1 MRAVGDRCRC
11 RAASRRVPRY
21 FVTGLIGSLLA
32 LRLDGNRAI
41 ALAQELEP
49 GAYAVAP
56 VGVNVFVVSNSF
68 NFGDVAFD
76 PAAPLDDGRAK
87 INNTVLG
94 YGRTLNV
101 VGRSA
106 QVSIGVPI
114 TAGHVAATYL
124 GTPAEVTRFGQADP
138 RARFGINLYGAPAMN
153 LRQFA
158 AAPLARLIGFSL
170 TVGMPLGKYSPDRLI
185 NLGSHRWA
193 FKPEIGFTQKVGRW
207 VIDTYAGVWLFTT
220 NDDFFGNSV
229 RRQAPITS
237 LQFHAQYAVTP
248 RLALSGNTNFYVGG
262 RTTIN
267 GRHNFDLQRN
277 SRVGAT
283 LVSPMSKGRTLRLAV
298 SRGAITTIG
307 ADFTSVSFSFQ
318 KTWGVVR

>member
-1 MRAVGDRCRC
+1 MRASYVRGGC
-11 RAASRRVPRY
+11 RAASRRVPRR
-21 FVTGLIGSLLA
+21 VISGLIGSLLA
-32 LRLDGNRAI
+32 LRMESNRTTAI
-41 ALAQELEP
+41 AQELEP

-68 NFGDVAFD
+68 NFGDIAFD
-76 PAAPLDDGRAK
+76 PAAPLDDARAK

-101 VGRSA
+101 GGRSA

-153 LRQFA
+153 LKQFA
-158 AAPLARLIGFSL
+158 GARLARLIGFSL
-170 TVGMPLGKYSPDRLI
+170 TVGLPLGRYSSDRLI
-185 NLGSHRWA
+185 NLGGHRWA
-193 FKPEIGFTQKVGRW
+193 FKPEVGFTQKLGRW

-220 NDDFFGNSV
+220 NERFFGNSV
-229 RRQAPITS
+229 RTQAPITS
-237 LQFHAQYAVTP
+237 LQFHAQYAITP

-267 GRHNFDLQRN
+267 GRRNFDLQRN

-283 LVSPMSKGRTLRLAV
+283 LISPMSKGRTLRLAL
-298 SRGAITTIG
+298 SRGAFTTIG